1 MQSRERD
8 KGGASVLANVA
19 KGDINDHRVVL
30 SVHPRHPVQT
40 RTPTQVQTRDQTQN
54 PPGHIPTHQNLRVP
68 SQGHAPVHP
77 IAKGDAEGAFRR

>member
-1 MQSRERD
+1 MQNRERD
-8 KGGASVLANVA
+8 KGCGSVLANVA
-19 KGDINDHRVVL
+19 KLDINDHRVVL

-68 SQGHAPVHP
+68 SQGPVPVHP
-77 IAKGDAEGAFRR
+77 IAKGDAEGVFRR